1 MIRELFN
8 KSLKSFDQSE
18 IFMVKSENYPVSF
31 ESNKLKEISKNQTS
45 GLAIR
50 GIKNGRLGLSSTT
63 DPKRRDELLGRISNL
78 VLYGPETKMVFPG
91 RSHFID
97 LNIYDDSLEEVKI
110 DQVVNIVQL
119 FIDKLTKISPT
130 ILVDSK
136 IGYLKGNTRIINSS
150 GFDCDY
156 DYSGSYF
163 YANANLIRGT
173 DMLNIWDGCSSTG
186 LVTKSQLDETFLK
199 IQKNLEWSENITD
212 SINSDGEISV
222 IFTPQGFVG
231 TFLGPL
237 LEGFNGKNF
246 ANKTSPISDLINK
259 KYFHEKFS
267 IRDNPHLI
275 NSSQSRPFDDEGTP
289 TRIVNFVEGGILLEP
304 YYDLQTSS
312 QIGEESSGSGSR
324 SLSSN
329 LYPSITNIEVN
340 SGEEDSSNII
350 SRMKNGIIVDSL
362 LGAGQGNELGGEF
375 KANVSLG
382 FRVINGNV
390 VGRIK
395 DTMISGNI
403 YKCLAQIESISSDFE
418 RVYGS
423 SKIPFIECKGVKV
436 VSAS

>member
-1 MIRELFN
+1 M
-8 KSLKSFDQSE
+8 
-18 IFMVKSENYPVSF
+18 
-31 ESNKLKEISKNQTS
+31 
-45 GLAIR
+45 
-50 GIKNGRLGLSSTT
+50 
-63 DPKRRDELLGRISNL
+63 
-78 VLYGPETKMVFPG
+78 
-91 RSHFID
+91 
-97 LNIYDDSLEEVKI
+97 
-110 DQVVNIVQL
+110 
-119 FIDKLTKISPT
+119 
-130 ILVDSK
+130 
-136 IGYLKGNTRIINSS
+136 
-150 GFDCDY
+150 
-156 DYSGSYF
+156 
-163 YANANLIRGT
+163 
-173 DMLNIWDGCSSTG
+173 
-186 LVTKSQLDETFLK
+186 
-199 IQKNLEWSENITD
+199 
-212 SINSDGEISV
+212 
-222 IFTPQGFVG
+222 
-231 TFLGPL
+231 
-237 LEGFNGKNF
+237 
-246 ANKTSPISDLINK
+246 
-259 KYFHEKFS
+259 
-267 IRDNPHLI
+267 
-275 NSSQSRPFDDEGTP
+275 
-289 TRIVNFVEGGILLEP
+289 EP

-362 LGAGQGNELGGEF
+362 LGAGQGNALGGEF

>member
-1 MIRELFN
+1 
-8 KSLKSFDQSE
+8 
-18 IFMVKSENYPVSF
+18 
-31 ESNKLKEISKNQTS
+31 
-45 GLAIR
+45 
-50 GIKNGRLGLSSTT
+50 
-63 DPKRRDELLGRISNL
+63 
-78 VLYGPETKMVFPG
+78 
-91 RSHFID
+91 
-97 LNIYDDSLEEVKI
+97 
-110 DQVVNIVQL
+110 
-119 FIDKLTKISPT
+119 
-130 ILVDSK
+130 
-136 IGYLKGNTRIINSS
+136 
-150 GFDCDY
+150 
-156 DYSGSYF
+156 
-163 YANANLIRGT
+163 
-173 DMLNIWDGCSSTG
+173 MLNIWDGCSSTG
-186 LVTKSQLDETFLK
+186 LVTQSQLDNTFLK

-222 IFTPQGFVG
+222 IFTPQGFAG

-259 KYFHEKFS
+259 KYLHEKFS

-289 TRIVNFVEGGILLEP
+289 TRVVNFVEEGIVLEP

-312 QIGEESSGSGSR
+312 QI
-324 SLSSN
+324 
-329 LYPSITNIEVN
+329 
-340 SGEEDSSNII
+340 
-350 SRMKNGIIVDSL
+350 
-362 LGAGQGNELGGEF
+362 QGNELGGEF

-382 FRVINGNV
+382 FRVINGDV

-418 RVYGS
+418 QVYGS